1 MDAKYKIK
9 FLPVLVSLTYWV
21 CVVCLDV
28 NILNHTIVLFT
39 VISVIFPKA
48 YRLPGQKSN
57 RPRYN

>member
-28 NILNHTIVLFT
+28 DNTAKF
-39 VISVIFPKA
+39 
-48 YRLPGQKSN
+48 
-57 RPRYN
+57 